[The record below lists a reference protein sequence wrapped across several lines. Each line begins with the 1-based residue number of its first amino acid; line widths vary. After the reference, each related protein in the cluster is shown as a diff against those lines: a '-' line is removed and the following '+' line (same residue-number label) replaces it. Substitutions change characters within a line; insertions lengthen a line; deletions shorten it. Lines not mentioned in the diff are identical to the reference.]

1 VSTRTSTRRGE
12 PVGGI
17 AASIPPGTVVRM
29 HHRHDHVNDAVEQPV
44 TGDVAATSAAE
55 FPAEQQHLDRA
66 YAVLDDKLDAAR
78 RHLGNAA
85 SVRTSHAQSRL
96 ESEAMQQQFLSRV
109 GALTAAERRLC
120 FGRIDLATGGEQY
133 VGRIGLADADQNIL
147 QIDWRAP
154 AAAPYYQASP
164 RDPHGVVR
172 RRHLSAEGRRVVAV
186 HDDVFDFDAVDSATI
201 AGDSVLLAALNR
213 ARTGKMGDIVETIQ
227 AEQDVIIRSDAAG
240 VLVVEG
246 GPGTGK
252 TVVALHRCAH
262 LLYRDRV
269 NLERRG
275 VLVVGPSSR
284 FLEYIDNVLPALGET
299 GVVLATIPDLYPGV
313 TVTVTD
319 PDEVA
324 ALKGDL
330 RFAAFLADAVADIRR
345 VLETPIT
352 LQFNRERATLTPGQ
366 IQSAARRALALDP
379 QHNVAR
385 PRFLKQL
392 MRKLASQV
400 AEARGVDVTDPL
412 EIDEILQE
420 IRESV
425 DARRAL
431 NLLWMPK
438 RPEQLLRALYTDPVR
453 RSRAARGRFT
463 DAELELLARDGDG
476 WSAYDVPLLDELAE
490 LLGPVDAA
498 TATSATHDAELDA
511 ARAAAYGTGVDA
523 AAILERYHHT
533 SSDDSVAERALR
545 DREWAYGHAVVDEAQ
560 ELSPMAW
567 RMLARRVPSKSMTVV
582 GDIDQASSPGAAGSW
597 SAALDPIAAGRW
609 RAVALTVNYRTP
621 AAIVELAR
629 RFMAANGRTVTATAV
644 REGAPIVVDPVADLA
659 AAVRSRVSGLV
670 GSGLTA
676 VIAPAALCAAL
687 ADCGA
692 AVYTADQSKG
702 LEFDNVVLVEPA
714 VVLAET
720 STASL
725 YVAITRPT
733 QQLHVIHAGELP
745 AGF

>member
-1 VSTRTSTRRGE
+1 
-12 PVGGI
+12 
-17 AASIPPGTVVRM
+17 M
-29 HHRHDHVNDAVEQPV
+29 HHRPDQTNDADV
-44 TGDVAATSAAE
+44 TTSDTASDTAAVLDTPPAPE
-55 FPAEQQHLDRA
+55 FSVEQQHLDRA
-66 YAVLDDKLDAAR
+66 YAVLDDKLTAAR
-78 RHLGNAA
+78 RHLVDAA

-109 GALTAAERRLC
+109 VALTAAERRLC
-120 FGRIDLATGGEQY
+120 FGRIDLEAGGERY
-133 VGRIGLADADQNIL
+133 VGRIGLADDDQNIL

-164 RDPHGVVR
+164 RAPHGVVR
-172 RRHLSAEGRRVVAV
+172 RRHLSTDGRRVIAV
-186 HDDVFDFDAVDSATI
+186 HDDVFDFDAVETDSI

-227 AEQDVIIRSDAAG
+227 AEQDAIIRSDASG

-275 VLVVGPSSR
+275 VLVLGPSSR
-284 FLEYIDNVLPALGET
+284 FLEYIDNVIPALGET

-313 TVTVTD
+313 SVTLTD

-324 ALKGDL
+324 ALKGDM
-330 RFAAFLADAVADIRR
+330 RMAGFLADAVADIRR
-345 VLETPIT
+345 LPTEPLT

-366 IQSAARRALALDP
+366 IHSAARRALALDP
-379 QHNVAR
+379 QHNLAR
-385 PRFLKQL
+385 TRFLKQL
-392 MRKLASQV
+392 MRKLASQI
-400 AEARGVDVTDPL
+400 AEARGLDVTDSL

-420 IRESV
+420 IRESI

-438 RPEQLLRALYTDPVR
+438 RPEQLLRALYSDPIR
-453 RSRAARGRFT
+453 RAAAARGRF
-463 DAELELLARDGDG
+463 AASELDLLARDHHG

-490 LLGPVDAA
+490 LLGPVETDTASAA
-498 TATSATHDAELDA
+498 AHDAELDA

-523 AAILERYHHT
+523 AAILERYH
-533 SSDDSVAERALR
+533 SSGSEDSVAERALR

-567 RMLARRVPSKSMTVV
+567 RMLARRIPSKSMTVV
-582 GDIDQASSPGAAGSW
+582 GDLDQASTPGAAGSW

-609 RAVALTVNYRTP
+609 RSVALTVNYRTP
-621 AAIVELAR
+621 SAIVELAR
-629 RFMAANGRTVTATAV
+629 SFMAAHGRTVTATAV
-644 REGAPIVVDPVADLA
+644 REGAPVELA
-659 AAVRSRVSGLV
+659 ATSDIVAAVYARVAELG

-676 VIAPAALCAAL
+676 VIAPAALCTAL
-687 ADCGA
+687 SGCGA

-702 LEFDNVVLVEPA
+702 LEFDNVILVEPSA
-714 VVLAET
+714 LLTET
-720 STASL
+720 SPASL

-733 QQLHVIHAGELP
+733 QQLHVVHTGVLP